1 MSLPIIVIGI
11 GEDGPEGLGQTAREA
26 LSGATQI
33 AGAKRHLAMLPDT
46 DKRPRHAWG
55 KDLIADINKLATL
68 AEQET
73 VCVLASGDPLQ
84 HGIAVRMIDTLGV
97 DAVRVLPHPGAFA
110 LSAARMGW
118 SLSDPMLTC
127 ISVHA
132 EPFAALRRAIQ
143 PNVRLLI
150 LSRNGDSPQAV
161 TETLNAMGYGTSPV
175 TVLEHIGG
183 ASEKRTDGFAS
194 AGFAGSFQNLNTVC
208 VHCIATGD
216 AVRLSHA
223 PGLADDAFDHD
234 GTITKR
240 EVRAV
245 TLAALGPLPGE
256 VLWDIGAGN
265 GTIAIEWLRVEP
277 RAHAVA
283 FEQDPARIE
292 SIRANADALGVPALK
307 IVAGIFPDTIGD
319 DLPKPDVIFIGGGI
333 AGDSDILVAAYDA
346 LKPGGRLVANAVTL
360 QAQAHLITAEEVLGG
375 DLVSIGIAKSA
386 AVGDLKA
393 LKPAIEVLQWRTRK
407 S

>member
-11 GEDGPEGLGQTAREA
+11 GEDGLDGLGHTARDT

-33 AGAKRHLAMLPDT
+33 AGAKRHLAMLPDS

-55 KDLIADINKLATL
+55 KDLVADIEKLAAL
-68 AEQET
+68 ADQET

-84 HGIAVRMIDTLGV
+84 HGIAVRMIDVLGA

-110 LSAARMGW
+110 LAAARMGW
-118 SLSDPMLTC
+118 SLSDPMLTS

-143 PNVRLLI
+143 PDVRLLI
-150 LSRNGDSPQAV
+150 LSRNAETPQAIAA
-161 TETLNAMGYGTSPV
+161 TLSDMGYGTSPV

-183 ASEKRTDGFAS
+183 DQEKRTDGIAS
-194 AGFAGSFQNLNTVC
+194 AGFKEAFQNLNTVC
-208 VHCIATGD
+208 AHCIPSED

-223 PGLADDAFDHD
+223 PGLVDDAFDHD

-256 VLWDIGAGN
+256 ILWDIGAGN

-277 RAHAVA
+277 RARALA
-283 FEQDPARIE
+283 FEQDAVRLE
-292 SIRANADALGVPALK
+292 SIRANADALGVPSLE
-307 IVAGIFPDTIGD
+307 IIAGSFPSTLNDA
-319 DLPKPDVIFIGGGI
+319 LPKPDVIFIGGGI

-375 DLVSIGIAKSA
+375 ELVSIGIARSSP
-386 AVGDLKA
+386 VGGLTA
-393 LKPAIEVLQWRTRK
+393 LKPAIDVLQWRVKKT
-407 S
+407 

>member
-11 GEDGPEGLGQTAREA
+11 GEDGLDGLGQTAREA

-33 AGAKRHLAMLPDT
+33 AGARRHLAMLPDT

-55 KDLIADINKLATL
+55 KDLVADIHKLAAL
-68 AEQET
+68 ADQET
-73 VCVLASGDPLQ
+73 VAVLASGDPLQ
-84 HGIAVRMIDTLGV
+84 HGIAVRMIDVLGA

-110 LSAARMGW
+110 LAAARMGW

-132 EPFAALRRAIQ
+132 EPFAALRRVIQ

-150 LSRNGDSPQAV
+150 LSRNAETPQAISA
-161 TETLNAMGYGTSPV
+161 TLSDMGYESSPI

-183 ASEKRTDGFAS
+183 ASEKRTDGTAS
-194 AGFAGSFQNLNTVC
+194 AGFTEVFQNLNAVC
-208 VHCIATGD
+208 VHCVASDD

-265 GTIAIEWLRVEP
+265 GTVAIEWLRVEP
-277 RAHAVA
+277 RARAVA
-283 FEQDPARIE
+283 FEQDPTRLE
-292 SIRANADALGVPALK
+292 SIRTNADALGAPMLE
-307 IVAGIFPDTIGD
+307 IVAGTFPNTLNDE
-319 DLPKPDVIFIGGGI
+319 LSKPDVIFIGGGI
-333 AGDSDILVAAYDA
+333 ASDSDILVAAYDA

-375 DLVSIGIAKSA
+375 ELVSIGIARSSP
-386 AVGDLKA
+386 VGGLTA
-393 LKPAIEVLQWRTRK
+393 LKPAIEVLQWRVTK